1 MKQAILHFHSG
12 DYLLVELPKWV
23 TEITYGGRTKV
34 HFDGVYVDKLI
45 GKLSEVTEEQF
56 ARIVQVISNGRI
68 SGKPQYRKYNDKTLI
83 PANMWV
89 RSARDSFYSKME
101 AEGLYAENPR
111 GSFEDAVTAP
121 TGCAARVP
129 EEIAWE
135 DAEEKT
141 FPPDRSF
148 LFRILNQQP

>member
-12 DYLLVELPKWV
+12 DYLLVELPAGATNVIMYRPFNKHFHLSCDLPPSREGV
-23 TEITYGGRTKV
+23 HTIFGTCFPYKNFGGKKNYPSEIL
-34 HFDGVYVDKLI
+34 LI

-89 RSARDSFYSKME
+89 RSARESFFSKME
-101 AEGLYAENPR
+101 AEGL
-111 GSFEDAVTAP
+111 DL
-121 TGCAARVP
+121 
-129 EEIAWE
+129 
-135 DAEEKT
+135 D
-141 FPPDRSF
+141 PDRSF
-148 LFRILNQQP
+148 LFRILNKQS